1 MGKLRF
7 RKWKRFVLCHTDAL
21 QQSLHW
27 DPDVPAPRLMFPIT
41 SALCI
46 LDFRNKGFMSWWQGE
61 LRAVCS
67 KTLWGRT
74 PALGPYFQAAPQP
87 GLAPD
92 PGFQWKC
99 SVQDLS
105 NVIQSSWPM
114 IICRESSSLNW
125 WLILLLATFNSLAH
139 HLLYMKHYSRHPKVT
154 GKYKIV
160 PMNFIVWKRR

>member
-7 RKWKRFVLCHTDAL
+7 KKWKRFVLCHTDAL
-21 QQSLHW
+21 QQSL
-27 DPDVPAPRLMFPIT
+27 RSRCSSSQNNMFPIA

-46 LDFRNKGFMSWWQGE
+46 IDFRNKGFMSWWQEE

-87 GLAPD
+87 GLVPD
-92 PGFQWKC
+92 PRFQRKC
-99 SVQDLS
+99 SIQDLS

-154 GKYKIV
+154 RKYKIV